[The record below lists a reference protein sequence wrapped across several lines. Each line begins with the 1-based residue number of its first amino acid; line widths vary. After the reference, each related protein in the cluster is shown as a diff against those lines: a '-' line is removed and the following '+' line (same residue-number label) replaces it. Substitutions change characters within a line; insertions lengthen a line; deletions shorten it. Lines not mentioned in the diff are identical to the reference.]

1 MVRNRIDA
9 VRLLL
14 GKDSGYTLRTFKKI
28 MKRDR
33 DEKPDLV
40 NEMISK
46 LKSSPE
52 SDNLDDDFEDVEAA
66 TELDMTDY

>member
-40 NEMISK
+40 NEMLSK
-46 LKSSPE
+46 LKSTHA

>member
-33 DEKPDLV
+33 AEKPDLV

-46 LKSSPE
+46 MKSSPE
-52 SDNLDDDFEDVEAA
+52 NDNLDDDFEDVEAA
-66 TELDMTDY
+66 TELDMTEY

>member
-33 DEKPDLV
+33 GEKPDLV

-46 LKSSPE
+46 LKSAPE
-52 SDNLDDDFEDVEAA
+52 NDNLDDDFEDVEAA